1 MRTSFQFLRTF
12 GATEEGMNMLLQV
25 TGAAARSGITN
36 DERNEW
42 RRHAPGPTLGAEFE
56 ADLQCALTNT
66 SPVLITGPSEF
77 AEEVATRI
85 HRNGLNK
92 RGAFL
97 TVDCART
104 QRPDQLEVIFEAA
117 APRGTVFLRDVD
129 RLAPHLQTALYLR
142 MAPLGVRV
150 IAATSESLLNAAARG
165 TFDERLFYRLN
176 QIHLIAAPAGDRSPA
191 A

>member
-1 MRTSFQFLRTF
+1 M
-12 GATEEGMNMLLQV
+12 
-25 TGAAARSGITN
+25 SGIID
-36 DERNEW
+36 DEGSNAW
-42 RRHAPGPTLGAEFE
+42 RRRAPTPPIGAEFE

-77 AEEVATRI
+77 AEELATRI
-85 HRNGLNK
+85 HRYGLNG

-97 TVDCART
+97 TIDCART
-104 QRPDQLEVIFEAA
+104 HRPEQLEVVFETA

-129 RLAPHLQTALYLR
+129 RLAPALQTALYLR

-150 IAATSESLLNAAARG
+150 IAATSQSLLSAAANG
-165 TFDERLFYRLN
+165 GFDERLFYRLN
-176 QIHLIAAPAGDRSPA
+176 QIHLIASRVRDRYPA

>member
-1 MRTSFQFLRTF
+1 MH
-12 GATEEGMNMLLQV
+12 MLMQAR
-25 TGAAARSGITN
+25 GAAAMSGTRN
-36 DERNEW
+36 DERNQS
-42 RRHAPGPTLGAEFE
+42 RGHAPGPEIGAEFE

-66 SPVLITGPSEF
+66 SPVLITAPAQL

-85 HRNGLNK
+85 HHYGPNR

-97 TVDCART
+97 TIDCGKT
-104 QRPDQLEVIFEAA
+104 NRPEQLEIVFESA
-117 APRGTVFLRDVD
+117 APRGTVFLRDID
-129 RLAPHLQTALYLR
+129 RLAPALQTLLFFR

-150 IAATSESLLNAAARG
+150 IAATSESLLHAAAKG

-176 QIHLIAAPAGDRSPA
+176 QIHLIASPVGSPSPA

>member
-1 MRTSFQFLRTF
+1 M
-12 GATEEGMNMLLQV
+12 
-25 TGAAARSGITN
+25 SGTTN
-36 DERNEW
+36 DERNQW
-42 RRHAPGPTLGAEFE
+42 RGDAPAPDAGAEFE
-56 ADLQCALTNT
+56 ADLQCALRNT
-66 SPVLITGPSEF
+66 SPVLITAPAGF

-85 HRNGLNK
+85 HRQGPNR

-97 TVDCART
+97 TIDCGKT
-104 QRPDQLEVIFEAA
+104 HRPEQLEVVFEAA

-129 RLAPHLQTALYLR
+129 RLAPTLQTLLFVR

-150 IAATSESLLNAAARG
+150 IAATSESLLSATAKG

-176 QIHLIAAPAGDRSPA
+176 QIHLIAAPAASPYPA

>member
-1 MRTSFQFLRTF
+1 M
-12 GATEEGMNMLLQV
+12 EMLIQV
-25 TGAAARSGITN
+25 TGAAAMSGTTN

-42 RRHAPGPTLGAEFE
+42 RRRAPGPTIGVEFE

-77 AEEVATRI
+77 AEAVATRI

-104 QRPDQLEVIFEAA
+104 QRPDQLEVVFEAA

-176 QIHLIAAPAGDRSPA
+176 QIHLIAAPAGSRSPA

>member
-1 MRTSFQFLRTF
+1 M
-12 GATEEGMNMLLQV
+12 
-25 TGAAARSGITN
+25 SGIID

-42 RRHAPGPTLGAEFE
+42 RRRAPGPPIGVEFE

-77 AEEVATRI
+77 AEELATRI
-85 HRNGLNK
+85 HRYGLNG

-97 TVDCART
+97 TIDCGRT
-104 QRPDQLEVIFEAA
+104 HGPEQLEVIFETA

-129 RLAPHLQTALYLR
+129 RLTPALQMALYIR

-150 IAATSESLLNAAARG
+150 IAATSESLLTAAAKG
-165 TFDERLFYRLN
+165 NFDERLFYRLN
-176 QIHLIAAPAGDRSPA
+176 QIHLMASPA
-191 A
+191 SDRFPAA